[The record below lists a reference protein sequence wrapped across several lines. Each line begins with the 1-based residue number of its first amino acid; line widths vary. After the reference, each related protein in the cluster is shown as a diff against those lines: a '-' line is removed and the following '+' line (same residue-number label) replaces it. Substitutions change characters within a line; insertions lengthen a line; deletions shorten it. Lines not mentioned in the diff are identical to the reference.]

1 MKQSKL
7 PKKAEKYT
15 QNQFSELV
23 EQFVPLYAV
32 PKGGFFRLNDSYT
45 APVWVRGEYDRSDN
59 KYSAYKYEDT
69 NKESFFNGT
78 RKVWVGFHF

>member
-1 MKQSKL
+1 MEKQKT
-7 PKKAEKYT
+7 PQKAKKYT
-15 QNQFSELV
+15 QKQFSELE

-32 PKGGFFRLNDSYT
+32 PKGGFFRLNDSYK

-69 NKESFFNGT
+69 NKESFFDGT